1 MKLTSREKEL
11 IAKCLRKSVEDD
23 EIVLIDFGHNEF
35 IRNRAH
41 ARIMEVEELLKKVEN
56 DIRTV

>member
-1 MKLTSREKEL
+1 MKLTSKEKDL
-11 IAKCLRKSVEDD
+11 ILQCLHKSIEDN
-23 EIVLIDFGHNEF
+23 EVVIIDFGHNEF

-56 DIRTV
+56 DIRTI